1 MHSFLKRKQK
11 LGKVGKSQKNKTN
24 FSPSVGKTHLF
35 HKSINALEYEYWSQI
50 LKFTSWYVVLTER
63 LF

>member
-1 MHSFLKRKQK
+1 MYTFLKKK
-11 LGKVGKSQKNKTN
+11 ALSKNGENFVNHTQKNETN

-50 LKFTSWYVVLTER
+50 LKFISWYLV
-63 LF
+63 